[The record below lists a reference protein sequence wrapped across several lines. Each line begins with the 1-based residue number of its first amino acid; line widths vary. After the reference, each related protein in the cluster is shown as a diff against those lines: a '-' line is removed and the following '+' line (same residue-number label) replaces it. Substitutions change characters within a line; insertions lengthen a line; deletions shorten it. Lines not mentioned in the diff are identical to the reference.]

1 MSRIAARHALRGIR
15 KLDTLTIAHIDC
27 DAFYATIEKRD
38 DPSLADKPV
47 IVGGGKRGVVAAC
60 CYVARTHGIRS
71 AMPMFEALRRCP
83 DAVVIKPN
91 MQKYVTAGRAVRK
104 AMFDL
109 TPLVEPLSIDEAF
122 LNLTGTERLHGMSA
136 AKVLARFASQVERD
150 IGITVS
156 IGLSANK
163 FLAKI
168 ASDMDKPR
176 GFAVLGQS
184 EAAEFLAPKPVGFIY
199 GVGAV
204 SAAKLAGDGYRLIA
218 DLQRADKTDLMRR
231 YGEEGARLWHL
242 ARGLDQRV
250 ISADRETKSVSAETT
265 FNHDIGELRP
275 LEQHLWDLTERV
287 SGRLKANALVGS
299 TVTLKLKTADFK
311 TRTRARS
318 LGHPTQLASRIFAAG
333 RDLLTHE
340 VGQTRFR
347 LIGIGVSHLEDAIGD
362 DLSDL
367 IDRRA
372 AGAELAVDKL
382 RAKFGKDVVV
392 KGLALDEDAS
402 ARASPHA
409 ARFAACYRTGCA
421 SLSSGPVSRHF
432 GDLHLVAGGVLQR
445 EAEAV
450 WHDWHT
456 LVWEIMILRSC
467 RWAASQQNK

>member
-1 MSRIAARHALRGIR
+1 MSFCRDCLEDAPATAKRCPACGSPRLARHAE
-15 KLDTLTIAHIDC
+15 LDTLTIAHIDC

-38 DPSLADKPV
+38 DPSLNDKPV

-60 CYVARTHGIRS
+60 CYVARTFGIRS

-83 DAVVIKPN
+83 QAVVVRPN
-91 MQKYVTAGRAVRK
+91 MAKYVKAGREVRK
-104 AMFDL
+104 AMFAL

-122 LNLTGTERLHGMSA
+122 LDLTGTQRLHGMSA
-136 AKVLARFASQVERD
+136 AKALAHFAVEIERD

-176 GFAVLGQS
+176 GFAVLGQN
-184 EAAEFLAPKPVGFIY
+184 EAAAFLSAKPVGFIY

-204 SAAKLAGDGYRLIA
+204 SAAKLSSDGFRLIA
-218 DLQRADKTDLMRR
+218 DLQKADKTDLMRR

-242 ARGLDQRV
+242 ARGLDTRSV
-250 ISADRETKSVSAETT
+250 SAERETKSISAETT
-265 FNHDIGELRP
+265 FNHDISEFRP

-287 SGRLKANALVGS
+287 STRLKANALAGS
-299 TVTLKLKTADFK
+299 TVTLKLKSADFK

-333 RDLLTHE
+333 RDLLGHE
-340 VGQTRFR
+340 IGQTRFR
-347 LIGIGVSHLEDAIGD
+347 LIGIGVSHLEDATGD

-382 RAKFGKDVVV
+382 REKFGKGAVV
-392 KGLALDEDAS
+392 KGITLDE
-402 ARASPHA
+402 
-409 ARFAACYRTGCA
+409 
-421 SLSSGPVSRHF
+421 
-432 GDLHLVAGGVLQR
+432 
-445 EAEAV
+445 E
-450 WHDWHT
+450 
-456 LVWEIMILRSC
+456 
-467 RWAASQQNK
+467 

>member
-1 MSRIAARHALRGIR
+1 VSFCRDCLAEAPETAMRCPACRSPRLARHPE
-15 KLDTLTIAHIDC
+15 LDTLTIAHIDC

-38 DPSLADKPV
+38 DPTLADKPV

-60 CYVARTHGIRS
+60 CYVARTFGIRS
-71 AMPMFEALRRCP
+71 AMPMFEARRRCP
-83 DAVVIKPN
+83 NAVVIKPN
-91 MQKYVTAGRAVRK
+91 MAKYVKAGREVRK

-122 LNLTGTERLHGMSA
+122 LDLTGTERLHGMSA
-136 AKVLARFASQVERD
+136 AKVLARFARQVERD

-176 GFAVLGQS
+176 GFAVLGQT

-218 DLQRADKTDLMRR
+218 DLQRADKTELMRR
-231 YGEEGARLWHL
+231 YGEEGMRLWHL
-242 ARGLDQRV
+242 ARGLDQRT

-265 FNHDIGELRP
+265 FNADISEFRP

-287 SGRLKANALVGS
+287 STRLKANALAGS
-299 TVTLKLKTADFK
+299 TVMLKLKTADFK

-333 RDLLTHE
+333 RDLLSHE
-340 VGQTRFR
+340 VGSTRFR
-347 LIGIGVSHLEDAIGD
+347 LIGIGVSHLEDATGD

-372 AGAELAVDKL
+372 AGAEIAVDKL
-382 RAKFGKDVVV
+382 RAKFGKDAVV
-392 KGLALDEDAS
+392 KGITLEEDE
-402 ARASPHA
+402 R
-409 ARFAACYRTGCA
+409 
-421 SLSSGPVSRHF
+421 
-432 GDLHLVAGGVLQR
+432 
-445 EAEAV
+445 
-450 WHDWHT
+450 
-456 LVWEIMILRSC
+456 
-467 RWAASQQNK
+467 